1 MTEEIKKRKGR
12 GVSNN
17 TVATAQLKFHEDN
30 AAANKLFIGHL
41 EDVTVNWATAG
52 EKSAFAGHK
61 IPYLTFAFESN
72 ENDKSIRKHV
82 YETLFPQPSNIAT
95 IPGGDDAWRVDN
107 IMKWIKHI
115 FDVFGKGR
123 RLTEVEED
131 ALTLPFVDF
140 DEETNEWISVEIEDV
155 INGYAFIFSNIA
167 AILNGT
173 FGLKEGDTP
182 KPMYKTAD
190 GKGIPIWMKLLRAK
204 KTKKGWTNVTQ
215 NGDLGF
221 DDFLGTGAIELMN
234 GTNPP
239 LKLKVDIA
247 KESITPKESPKP
259 MIGGFAQMP
268 GAVPV
273 MPNTMGAPMVG
284 SEAAAFNAAN
294 GDTPF

>member
-52 EKSAFAGHK
+52 EKSAFNGYK

-72 ENDKSIRKHV
+72 ESDKSIRKHV

-107 IMKWIKHI
+107 IFKWIKHI

-123 RLTEVEED
+123 PLTEAEED
-131 ALTLPFVDF
+131 ALTLPFVDY
-140 DEETNEWISVEIEDV
+140 DEETKEWISVEVQDV
-155 INGYAFIFSNIA
+155 INGYAFLFNNVA

-173 FGLKEGDTP
+173 FGIKEGDTP
-182 KPMYKTAD
+182 KSMYKTPD
-190 GKGIPIWMKLLRAK
+190 GKLIPIWMKLLRAK
-204 KTKKGWTNVTQ
+204 KRKNTWINVTQ

-221 DDFLGTGAIELMN
+221 DDFLGTGAIELVN

-239 LKLKVDIA
+239 LKLKLDIA
-247 KESITPKESPKP
+247 KESITPKESPKTT
-259 MIGGFAQMP
+259 IGGFPQMP
-268 GAVPV
+268 GAVPA
-273 MPNTMGAPMVG
+273 MPNMMGAPMVG
-284 SEAAAFNAAN
+284 SEAAAFSAAN

>member
-52 EKSAFAGHK
+52 EKSAFNGYK

-72 ENDKSIRKHV
+72 ESDKSLRKHV

-107 IMKWIKHI
+107 ILKWIKHI

-123 RLTEVEED
+123 ALTEAEED
-131 ALTLPFVDF
+131 ALTLPFIDF
-140 DEETNEWISVEIEDV
+140 DEETREWISVEVEEV
-155 INGYAFIFSNIA
+155 INGYAFIFNNIA

-182 KPMYKTAD
+182 KCMYKTAD
-190 GKGIPIWMKLLRAK
+190 GKFIPIWMKLLRAK
-204 KTKKGWTNVTQ
+204 KTKKGWSNVTQ

-234 GTNPP
+234 GNNPP
-239 LKLKVDIA
+239 LRLKVDIA

-259 MIGGFAQMP
+259 TIGGFAQMP
-268 GAVPV
+268 GAVPA
-273 MPNTMGAPMVG
+273 MPNMMGTPMVG
-284 SEAAAFNAAN
+284 SEAAAFSAAG

>member
-52 EKSAFAGHK
+52 EKSAFNGYK

-72 ENDKSIRKHV
+72 ESDKSLRKHV

-107 IMKWIKHI
+107 VLRWIKHI

-123 RLTEVEED
+123 ALTEAEED
-131 ALTLPFVDF
+131 ALTLPFVDY
-140 DEETNEWISVEIEDV
+140 DEETREWISVEVEEV
-155 INGYAFIFSNIA
+155 INGYAFIFNNAA

-182 KPMYKTAD
+182 KCMYKTAD

-239 LKLKVDIA
+239 LRLKVDIA

-259 MIGGFAQMP
+259 TIGGFQNMP
-268 GAVPV
+268 GAIPA
-273 MPNTMGAPMVG
+273 MPNMMGAPMVG
-284 SEAAAFNAAN
+284 SEAAAFNAAG